1 MSTVLLATD
10 GSDLATAAMT
20 RGIQL
25 LGRDHRFIALHVV
38 PPAYVPAAAVT
49 PMDTHPT
56 IVDPELERQI
66 EREEQVESSHELA
79 QLSDL
84 LEVPLEPRVE
94 VGDPGQTICTLAA
107 ELQVDLVVIGSHGH
121 GWLQRVLMGSVSHHV
136 LQHAPCPV
144 LMVRLEATGPSP
156 AG

>member
-10 GSDLATAAMT
+10 GSDLATAAIT

-25 LGRDHRFIALHVV
+25 LGRDHRFIALNVV

-56 IVDPELERQI
+56 IVDPDLERQI
-66 EREEQVESSHELA
+66 EREDRAESTQELA
-79 QLSDL
+79 DLGDL
-84 LEVPLEPRVE
+84 LEVEVEPRVE
-94 VGDPGQTICTLAA
+94 VGDPGLTICSLAA
-107 ELQVDLVVIGSHGH
+107 ELNVDVIVLGSHGH

-136 LQHAPCPV
+136 MQHAPCPV
-144 LMVRLEATGPSP
+144 LMVRLED
-156 AG
+156 AGEAPES